1 MKNKYN
7 DNRLAEIAD
16 GIILT
21 RNCHVDHPSGTVGI
35 LSKDY
40 RGRGR
45 GFEGLFGEDTEP
57 IKLKMNEFR
66 VLCPEK
72 KCDQPRLY
80 AARLI
85 LLRSA
90 LG

>member
-21 RNCHVDHPSGTVGI
+21 RNCHTNYPSGTVGI

-45 GFEGLFGEDTEP
+45 GFEGIFGEDTEP
-57 IKLKMNEFR
+57 VKLKMNEFR